1 MRKHLAAK
9 KYRVSWRSKE
19 IYNYVSDIYLSRQ
32 FVYIVLLQFL
42 FKYINHLNNPN
53 KLIEKKEGSLK
64 IVI

>member
-9 KYRVSWRSKE
+9 KYRVSWQSKE

-53 KLIEKKEGSLK
+53 KLIEKKKET
-64 IVI
+64 